1 MKAIELFELNIK
13 RVSALLDVH
22 KRTYPKGRP
31 VAEGEAADLLRAV
44 IVFEIAALDAYVHK
58 KVMEVVTKIIQ
69 DKKRI
74 PEKCVDLITK
84 QFKESD
90 RSRHLLNIAIHDR
103 PERQILKLFEK
114 SLSLQTFQKP
124 EQIQNAFEM
133 MEIKE
138 GWGQIKRSMQPK
150 KGRRKKGRGYDHKKF
165 LLELVERRDDIVHE
179 GDMYLGKKH
188 HSKLKSISRSEVS
201 EGLARLQRIVE
212 ALETVG

>member
-1 MKAIELFELNIK
+1 MSIGRLRIKFLEGKTKTIRNPAPKPLQLPHAKGVSGGVMKAIELFELNIK

-150 KGRRKKGRGYDHKKF
+150 KGRRKKG
-165 LLELVERRDDIVHE
+165 ERI
-179 GDMYLGKKH
+179 
-188 HSKLKSISRSEVS
+188 
-201 EGLARLQRIVE
+201 
-212 ALETVG
+212 